1 MGASASPWIERF
13 APLVPAG
20 TRVLDVAAG
29 AGRHTRFF
37 AERGHPVL
45 AVDREVGDL
54 VPLARSHSGIEV
66 VEADLE
72 TGQPPPFT
80 GHRFGVVVVTNYL
93 HRPLFP
99 DLIRAVAEDGLLLY
113 ETFAVGHERFGP
125 PTNPDY
131 LLRREELLDMVR
143 GRLTVL
149 AYEDL
154 VVDQPRRAR
163 MQRICATA

>member
-20 TRVLDVAAG
+20 ARVLDVAAG
-29 AGRHTRFF
+29 SGRHTRFF
-37 AERGHPVL
+37 AERGHPVV
-45 AVDREVGDL
+45 AVDHDVRDL
-54 VPLARSHSGIEV
+54 APLARSHPAVEV
-66 VEADLE
+66 IEADLE
-72 TGQPPPFT
+72 TGRPPPFT
-80 GHRFGVVVVTNYL
+80 GHRFGAVVVTNYL

-99 DLIRAVAEDGLLLY
+99 DLLGAVAGDGVLLY

-131 LLRREELLDMVR
+131 LLRREELLDTVR
-143 GRLTVL
+143 GWLTVL